1 MFRGA
6 AVGAVVTLA
15 LFLLRMA
22 EPHAPELDQSAGRFD
37 AETQRALMGLRRE
50 PGPSQPPPLDVP
62 KIAPGHPLS
71 DVTIAPAPSGDRF
84 GTFTPGKHP

>member
-6 AVGAVVTLA
+6 AVGAAVTLA

-22 EPHAPELDQSAGRFD
+22 GPHAPELNQPADNFD
-37 AETQRALMGLRRE
+37 AATRKALMGLRRE
-50 PGPSQPPPLDVP
+50 GGPSQPPPLDVP

-71 DVTIAPAPSGDRF
+71 DVMIAPAPNGDRF